1 MKIILFK
8 LGGGGFQGGLGPP
21 WLKKSI
27 ARNISKT
34 RRPVSALSCRA
45 DRGED
50 RLIISNYLARQQLR
64 SLAVEVQAVP
74 EGARSR
80 LLELLRKFVSL
91 TVRASCT
98 LRIFKG
104 HDRTLAFFFYHH
116 RYEVW
121 LAFPKC
127 SIYLTFVNMKFD
139 SHYRK
144 VRISLH
150 SQFSLVIC

>member
-27 ARNISKT
+27 ARNIRKR
-34 RRPVSALSCRA
+34 RRPISALPCRA

-74 EGARSR
+74 EGAKSR

-104 HDRTLAFFFYHH
+104 H
-116 RYEVW
+116 EVW